1 MFSSL
6 LLYYIVSLHQTTTYS
21 RQKDLALCCIISF
34 LYIKPQPSPHANNWC
49 VVVLYR
55 FSTSNHNITKILW
68 HPLTLYY
75 IVSLHQTTTAVL
87 LGQNNNGCIISFLYI
102 KPQQV
107 TVLLGMLRVVLYRFS
122 TSNHNVDYRSTSFA
136 KVVLYRFSTSNH
148 NQAAANAYALKVVLY
163 RFSTSNHNWA
173 ICVFFKLRVV
183 LYRFSTSNHNCQC
196 CQVLQISLYYIVSLH
211 QTTTP
216 LRIYRFSTSNH
227 NRKK

>member
-75 IVSLHQTTTAVL
+75 IVSLHQTTTRL
-87 LGQNNNGCIISFLYI
+87 R
-102 KPQQV
+102 P
-107 TVLLGMLRVVLYRFS
+107 MLMLW
-122 TSNHNVDYRSTSFA
+122 
-136 KVVLYRFSTSNH
+136 K
-148 NQAAANAYALKVVLY
+148 
-163 RFSTSNHNWA
+163 
-173 ICVFFKLRVV
+173 
-183 LYRFSTSNHNCQC
+183 
-196 CQVLQISLYYIVSLH
+196 LYYIVSLH
-211 QTTTP
+211 QTTTE
-216 LRIYRFSTSNH
+216 LFVCSSNWELYYIVSLHQTTTVNVAKFYKYRCIISFLYIKPQLLFVYIVSLHQTTTGKNKIRPRTELYYIVSLH
-227 NRKK
+227 QTTTESKPWLSG